1 METAGRFVVGA
12 HNPGVTISSI
22 TRSLARAVSW
32 HRRPLAALCAAA
44 AMLCLVSV
52 ASPAPPETVPV
63 VVAAQGVDAGAVLGE
78 GDVSVRR
85 FPVTL
90 VPSGALVE
98 VGDAIGRTLTTALT
112 AGTPLTDRSLS
123 RAESLAAPGQRLVP
137 FRLSDAALLSLVS
150 VGDLV
155 TVVAAKGDG
164 TSVTVAERVR
174 VAALPQQA
182 SDGGV
187 FGSSTQGAVV
197 VVSCP
202 PKSAVTLA
210 GWAAT
215 SALGIAIG

>member
-1 METAGRFVVGA
+1 MQPAAASRHR
-12 HNPGVTISSI
+12 HNPGVTLTSLV
-22 TRSLARAVSW
+22 RSLTRAVSW
-32 HRRPLAALCAAA
+32 HRRPLAALCAAG
-44 AMLCLVSV
+44 AMLCLVGV
-52 ASPAPPETVPV
+52 ASPPPPVTSPV
-63 VVAAQGVDAGAVLGE
+63 VVAQRDLAAGSTLSAD
-78 GDVSVRR
+78 DVAVRR
-85 FPVTL
+85 FPAAL
-90 VPSGALVE
+90 VPAEAVSDTG
-98 VGDAIGRTLTTALT
+98 GAIGRTLTGALT
-112 AGTPLTDRSLS
+112 VGTPLTDRSLS
-123 RAESLAAPGQRLVP
+123 HAESLAAPGERLVP
-137 FRLSDAALLSLVS
+137 FRLSDASLLSVVS

-155 TVVAAKGDG
+155 TVVATRGDG

-174 VAALPQQA
+174 VAALPQPA